1 MGEIV
6 IKVDVPEGMQD
17 KFEKAIDSVL
27 KKFFDEVKWT
37 VARDIVSKSKLS
49 EDMAN
54 KLALE
59 VKESIAK
66 KQQVLISTSRAD
78 VIR

>member
-6 IKVDVPEGMQD
+6 IKVDVPEEVQD

-27 KKFFDEVKWT
+27 NKFFNEVKWA

-59 VKESIAK
+59 VKESVAEK
-66 KQQVLISTSRAD
+66 HGV
-78 VIR
+78 